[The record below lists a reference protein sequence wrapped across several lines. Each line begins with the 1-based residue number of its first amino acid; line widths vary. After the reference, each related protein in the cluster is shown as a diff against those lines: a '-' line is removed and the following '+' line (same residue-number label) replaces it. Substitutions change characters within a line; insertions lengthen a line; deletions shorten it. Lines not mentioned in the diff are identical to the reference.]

1 MYYPNHCMKHCCTF
15 EQGISHPQRLCN
27 MPHIMLLFIRV
38 IRGIIRKYI
47 LEVK

>member
-27 MPHIMLLFIRV
+27 MSHILLLFIRV
-38 IRGIIRKYI
+38 IDEGV
-47 LEVK
+47 LLGNTF